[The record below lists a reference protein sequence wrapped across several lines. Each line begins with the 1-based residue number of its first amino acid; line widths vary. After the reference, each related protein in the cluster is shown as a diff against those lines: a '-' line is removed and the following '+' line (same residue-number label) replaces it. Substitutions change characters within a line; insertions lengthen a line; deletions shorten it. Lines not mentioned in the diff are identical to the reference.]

1 MSSVK
6 FLTMLLKMVL
16 LLLFFTFISGEPLPN
31 LGIYSPM
38 NGEVF
43 EVELGTAAVITC
55 TAVIDSCGSSLF
67 WLRKNEFVERN
78 DTLRYF
84 YNFTNPC
91 NISEETSHWM
101 NASLVFRE
109 VLEEDLSTNFTCKL
123 ESDEFTRFATITLNK
138 TAGLSYSIITV
149 CTVCIMGVMAVTIFI
164 FVKFIGLK
172 GCQRN
177 TSVGCSLLD
186 SGYYFLCLDGK
197 IYDAFLMN
205 YKSVNDGGLSE
216 EDRKCLVSTLE
227 NQFGYSLCLYAQ
239 DVLPGQ
245 AVAEA
250 VLDCIDES
258 RAVILV
264 PSFPDPELGSEVLS
278 AIHASLVEK
287 KTRLIFINTEQME
300 ASTSGSF
307 PEALQLLSKAGNSVT
322 WKGGPPSS
330 SFWKQLRYHLLAPLQ
345 APKMQLLSQQC

>member
-1 MSSVK
+1 MFSVK
-6 FLTMLLKMVL
+6 FLTMLLKMVLL

-38 NGEVF
+38 NGEVI
-43 EVELGTAAVITC
+43 EVELAALITC

-91 NISEETSHWM
+91 NISEEMSHWM

-149 CTVCIMGVMAVTIFI
+149 CAVCITVVMAVTIFI
-164 FVKFIGLK
+164 LVKFKVDVTLFLRDSIGLK
-172 GCQRN
+172 CCQQN
-177 TSVGCSLLD
+177 TS
-186 SGYYFLCLDGK
+186 DGK
-197 IYDAFLMN
+197 IYDAFLLC
-205 YKSVNDGGLSE
+205 YKSVTDGGLSE
-216 EDRKCLVSTLE
+216 EDRKYLASTLE
-227 NQFGYSLCLYAQ
+227 DQFGYSLCLYDQ

-278 AIHASLVEK
+278 AIHASLAEK

-330 SFWKQLRYHLLAPLQ
+330 SFWKQLRYHLLAPQQ
-345 APKMQLLSQQC
+345 APKMGLLEQEF